1 MEDFYKKEFKQTLEA
16 NKNCR
21 DVLAR
26 DGVLSLYSFLSEN
39 GYTPMKRMAII
50 EAFVYYP
57 LIVDGPINEDELHFI
72 TVALNQNE
80 LGLEEANF
88 IAQRNTDVRDVLFQ
102 IIKDLK
108 GIAVYD
114 VLNLVFIGLIVDN
127 NDDMNDIEFEFFD
140 ELFLKVLETL

>member
-1 MEDFYKKEFKQTLEA
+1 MENFYKKEFKQTLEA

-50 EAFVYYP
+50 EALVYYP
-57 LIVDGPINEDELHFI
+57 LIIDGPINEDELHFVK
-72 TVALNQNE
+72 VALNQQD
-80 LGLEEANF
+80 LTLEEANS
-88 IAQRNTDVRDVLFQ
+88 IAQRN
-102 IIKDLK
+102 KDAKELIFEVIEKLK

-114 VLNLVFIGLIVDN
+114 FLNVIFIGLIIDN

>member
-1 MEDFYKKEFKQTLEA
+1 MEDFYKKEFKQILEA

-50 EAFVYYP
+50 EALVYYP
-57 LIVDGPINEDELHFI
+57 LIIDGPINEDELHFI
-72 TVALNQNE
+72 KVALNQQD
-80 LGLEEANF
+80 LTLEEANS
-88 IAQRNTDVRDVLFQ
+88 IAQRN
-102 IIKDLK
+102 KDAKELIFEAIEKLK

-114 VLNLVFIGLIVDN
+114 FLNVIFIGLIIDN

>member
-1 MEDFYKKEFKQTLEA
+1 MENFYKKEFKQTLEA

-50 EAFVYYP
+50 EALVYYP
-57 LIVDGPINEDELHFI
+57 LIIDGPINEDELHFVK
-72 TVALNQNE
+72 VALNQQD
-80 LGLEEANF
+80 LTLEEANS
-88 IAQRNTDVRDVLFQ
+88 IAQRN
-102 IIKDLK
+102 KDAKELIFEAIEKLK

-114 VLNLVFIGLIVDN
+114 FLNVIFIGLIIDN